1 MFQDID
7 PDILEAATLVEN
19 EYQEFFKSKL
29 KEYGVESLADL
40 DYEQSKAFFDEI
52 RNEWGNGSVNESEE
66 DEINEEDEDSL
77 NEGVEDVYSTIYN
90 NLVKPNDLTVGNTVS
105 FPYSGYDT
113 DFKIELIVNP
123 TCFGMPTIYH
133 LKALNGPC
141 EGEECVFEEEDL
153 YNKLDSI
160 NESED
165 CEIEIIDKD
174 DEDDEI
180 EVNEE
185 DELMDKIVEA
195 LENNSMFESEDEEDE
210 LNESEEEE
218 VNEEEEE
225 SLDEE
230 EDDELNESEE
240 LEESTD
246 FDITKENDKKLEEI
260 LKVFLKSKAMDG
272 DDYEIVSKGN
282 KLILKV
288 YNDKFV
294 KDIEKL
300 LK

>member
-29 KEYGVESLADL
+29 KEYGVESPADL

-66 DEINEEDEDSL
+66 EEVNEEDEEEL

-90 NLVKPNDLTVGNTVS
+90 NLIKPNDLTVGNIVS

-123 TCFGMPTIYH
+123 SCFGMPTIYH

-141 EGEECVFEEEDL
+141 EGDECVFEEEDL

-160 NESED
+160 NESE
-165 CEIEIIDKD
+165 EVEVIDS
-174 DEDDEI
+174 EDDEEEV

-195 LENNSMFESEDEEDE
+195 LENNSMFESEDELD
-210 LNESEEEE
+210 ESEEEE
-218 VNEEEEE
+218 VNEEDEEE
-225 SLDEE
+225 SEVNESDEDGDELDEA
-230 EDDELNESEE
+230 EE
-240 LEESTD
+240 LKESTD
-246 FDITKENDKKLEEI
+246 FDITKEDDKKLEEI

-288 YNDKFV
+288 YNNKFV

>member
-29 KEYGVESLADL
+29 KEYGVESPADL

-66 DEINEEDEDSL
+66 EEVNEEDEEEL

-90 NLVKPNDLTVGNTVS
+90 NLIKPNDLTVGNIVS

-123 TCFGMPTIYH
+123 SCFGMPTIYH
-133 LKALNGPC
+133 LKALNGPFVAFTWSIYHLKALNGPC
-141 EGEECVFEEEDL
+141 EGDECVFEEEDL
-153 YNKLDSI
+153 YNKLDNI
-160 NESED
+160 NESDEV
-165 CEIEIIDKD
+165 EIIDRD
-174 DEDDEI
+174 NEEDEV

-195 LENNSMFESEDEEDE
+195 LENNSMFESEDEEE
-210 LNESEEEE
+210 LNESEEIEP
-218 VNEEEEE
+218 
-225 SLDEE
+225 LDEE
-230 EDDELNESEE
+230 DEEELNESEE
-240 LEESTD
+240 LE
-246 FDITKENDKKLEEI
+246 
-260 LKVFLKSKAMDG
+260 
-272 DDYEIVSKGN
+272 VS
-282 KLILKV
+282 
-288 YNDKFV
+288 FRF
-294 KDIEKL
+294 
-300 LK
+300 

>member
-29 KEYGVESLADL
+29 KEYGVESPADL

-66 DEINEEDEDSL
+66 EEVNEEDEGDEL

-90 NLVKPNDLTVGNTVS
+90 NLVKPNDLTVGNIVS

-123 TCFGMPTIYH
+123 SCFGMPTIYH

-141 EGEECVFEEEDL
+141 EGDECVFEEEDL
-153 YNKLDSI
+153 HNKLDNI
-160 NESED
+160 NESE
-165 CEIEIIDKD
+165 EVEIIDRD
-174 DEDDEI
+174 NEEDEI

-185 DELMDKIVEA
+185 DELMNKIVEA

-210 LNESEEEE
+210 KESE
-218 VNEEEEE
+218 VNEE
-225 SLDEE
+225 DE
-230 EDDELNESEE
+230 ELNESEE

-246 FDITKENDKKLEEI
+246 FDITKEDDKKLEEI

-272 DDYEIVSKGN
+272 DDYEIVSKGS

-288 YNDKFV
+288 YNKKFI